1 MLDQAPCHLTAPV
14 KLAFSQRPITSQYIP
29 KRGTNLL
36 QPADVGWMRPFKIEY
51 FNTWQNWMINEPKSF
66 TAAGNLRSPGYAK
79 AITWISEVWASF
91 DSHLLANSFDQC
103 GITSSSVN
111 DMHLQLRTFVNSS
124 RFVDSLEPAG
134 EEEIDSL
141 FVAPHDAD
149 PQDELETTME
159 TTSETESDQDQE
171 REE

>member
-1 MLDQAPCHLTAPV
+1 MQ
-14 KLAFSQRPITSQYIP
+14 
-29 KRGTNLL
+29 
-36 QPADVGWMRPFKIEY
+36 
-51 FNTWQNWMINEPKSF
+51 
-66 TAAGNLRSPGYAK
+66 
-79 AITWISEVWASF
+79 
-91 DSHLLANSFDQC
+91 
-103 GITSSSVN
+103 
-111 DMHLQLRTFVNSS
+111 LQLRTFVSSS

-171 REE
+171 REDYVI

>member
-1 MLDQAPCHLTAPV
+1 
-14 KLAFSQRPITSQYIP
+14 
-29 KRGTNLL
+29 
-36 QPADVGWMRPFKIEY
+36 
-51 FNTWQNWMINEPKSF
+51 MINEPKSF
-66 TAAGNLRSPGYAK
+66 TLAGNLRSPGYAK
-79 AITWISEVWASF
+79 AKTWTSEVWASF

-103 GITSSSVN
+103 GLTSSSVN

-124 RFVDSLEPAG
+124 RFADSLEPAV

-149 PQDELETTME
+149 PQDELETTMD
-159 TTSETESDQDQE
+159 TSETESDQDQE

>member
-1 MLDQAPCHLTAPV
+1 MFIRN
-14 KLAFSQRPITSQYIP
+14 KLKTTFSNS
-29 KRGTNLL
+29 NESSFLL
-36 QPADVGWMRPFKIEY
+36 SWNYKCI
-51 FNTWQNWMINEPKSF
+51 
-66 TAAGNLRSPGYAK
+66 
-79 AITWISEVWASF
+79 
-91 DSHLLANSFDQC
+91 
-103 GITSSSVN
+103 
-111 DMHLQLRTFVNSS
+111 
-124 RFVDSLEPAG
+124 

>member
-1 MLDQAPCHLTAPV
+1 
-14 KLAFSQRPITSQYIP
+14 
-29 KRGTNLL
+29 
-36 QPADVGWMRPFKIEY
+36 
-51 FNTWQNWMINEPKSF
+51 MINEPKSF
-66 TAAGNLRSPGYAK
+66 TLAGNLRSPGYAK
-79 AITWISEVWASF
+79 AITWISEVWESF

-124 RFVDSLEPAG
+124 RFVDSLEPAA

-149 PQDELETTME
+149 PQDELETTMDK
-159 TTSETESDQDQE
+159 TSETESDQNQE